1 MTGLLKRALAWLRS
15 REVKL
20 FLVRHSFAMAAVGF
34 YNEGKGD
41 LGTATW
47 VAGGDYRLLLIDN
60 AGTYTFNADHDF
72 VAGLTP
78 GSNESTGTGYA
89 RKTLTGF
96 AVTVDDANDWAE
108 YDATDP
114 TIYSGADFGVIQ
126 AAVVFRFV
134 TNDAASPLICYLDG
148 TGFPITTNSGDLTL
162 QFHADGVFKI
172 T

>member
-1 MTGLLKRALAWLRS
+1 M
-15 REVKL
+15 
-20 FLVRHSFAMAAVGF
+20 AVGF

-41 LGTATW
+41 LGIATW
-47 VAGGDYRLLLIDN
+47 ESGGDYRLLLIDD

-89 RKTLTGF
+89 RKTLGTF

-108 YDATDP
+108 YDAADP
-114 TIYSGADFGVIQ
+114 SIYSGADFGVIQ
-126 AAVVFRFV
+126 AAVVYRFV
-134 TNDAASPLICYLDG
+134 TSDALSPLICYLDG